1 MVTVDVAVVLVVV
14 VLVVAVLVAVVGAVP
29 DDVLVVGGGS
39 DGPLGPVPPGPT
51 MAPALSARG
60 SKVAA
65 NRRRTAAHPRWP
77 RTSGAQ
83 GRARFGR
90 RNCEMELLRNAE
102 PGRATMHRRA
112 RLRRGR
118 GSRRERGAV
127 AVEFALIVPLFLT
140 LVVGIIEFGM
150 LFWNLSSI
158 QTAVSAATRTASTQS
173 RVVGYELA
181 VRDIAQLDVRGRSTT
196 PVALVVYR
204 ADPNTGR
211 PTDIAASTKDYM
223 QCTANCWKFAWNAT
237 AKTFDLQGTT
247 SWPADAQRACGPT
260 ASTDFLG
267 VWLEVTNN
275 GMVSG
280 RRKLHASGIT
290 RLEPVPLAN
299 GQRCQP

>member
-1 MVTVDVAVVLVVV
+1 MDCRCNKRYERETRL
-14 VLVVAVLVAVVGAVP
+14 
-29 DDVLVVGGGS
+29 
-39 DGPLGPVPPGPT
+39 
-51 MAPALSARG
+51 
-60 SKVAA
+60 
-65 NRRRTAAHPRWP
+65 
-77 RTSGAQ
+77 
-83 GRARFGR
+83 
-90 RNCEMELLRNAE
+90 
-102 PGRATMHRRA
+102 RRA
-112 RLRRGR
+112 RPKRRR
-118 GSRRERGAV
+118 VSRREGGAV
-127 AVEFALIVPLFLT
+127 AVEFALITPLFLA

-173 RVVGYELA
+173 RVGGYELA
-181 VRDIAQLDVRGRSTT
+181 VRDIAQLEVRGRSTT

-223 QCTANCWKFAWNAT
+223 QCTANCWKFIWNAT
-237 AKTFDLQGTT
+237 TKSYDPSGTT
-247 SWPADAQRACGPT
+247 SWPADDQRACGPT

-280 RRKLHASGIT
+280 RRKLHATGIT